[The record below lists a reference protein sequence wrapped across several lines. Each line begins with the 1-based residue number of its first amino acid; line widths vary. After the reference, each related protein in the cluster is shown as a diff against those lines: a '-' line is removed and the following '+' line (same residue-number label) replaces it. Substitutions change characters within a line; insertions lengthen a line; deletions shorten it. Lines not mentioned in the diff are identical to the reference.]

1 MTTKQASPTDVQI
14 TSHNSIDL
22 VSHND
27 FVAQSIHQ
35 KIELM
40 RYFSTTNHQWED
52 SLYEPT
58 QLEEVRSWGRFKH
71 YLSFFKPLDWL
82 RLTVFIIGLSI
93 LWIGKVV
100 AYFLLYLLM
109 FFAFLTVIAKTAL
122 PAWQSISFFLVYTL
136 GFTIFRF
143 IWQQFL
149 LNNKRQNPGNQ
160 SILKIL
166 WFKHS
171 ASGSD
176 KGLQPVV
183 LLLLPEWL
191 DSSLNPNQL
200 TITGEIDP
208 QTLKKMWKKLSL
220 FEKHV
225 IMSDSGIITDTD
237 KYPFQSV
244 EFVSSSLPYRDE
256 LIASIYQSQ
265 QSKMSLKADGNK
277 KTNSGLTPSVK
288 ATNESL

>member
-1 MTTKQASPTDVQI
+1 MENQQSTSADVQI
-14 TSHNSIDL
+14 VSHNSIDL
-22 VSHND
+22 ASHNE

-40 RYFSTTNHQWED
+40 RYFSTTNHEWED
-52 SLYEPT
+52 SLWENV
-58 QLEEVRSWGRFKH
+58 QLKEGRSWGRFKH

-82 RLTVFIIGLSI
+82 RLTGFIIGFSI

-100 AYFLLYLLM
+100 AYFLLYLFM
-109 FFAFLTVIAKTAL
+109 FFAFLTVIAKTESTG
-122 PAWQSISFFLVYTL
+122 WQSFSFFLVYTFSFVL
-136 GFTIFRF
+136 FRF
-143 IWQQFL
+143 IWQKFL
-149 LNNKRQNPGNQ
+149 LIDKRQNPGNQ

-171 ASGSD
+171 DSNSD

-183 LLLLPEWL
+183 LCLLPEWL

-200 TITGEIDP
+200 TVTGEIDP
-208 QTLKKMWKKLSL
+208 LTLKKMWKRLSL

-225 IMSDSGIITDTD
+225 IMSDLGIAIDTD
-237 KYPFQSV
+237 KYPSQSV

-265 QSKMSLKADGNK
+265 QSKMISKADGNK
-277 KTNSGLTPSVK
+277 KTKSGLTASIT